1 MVEVQVISDAKNSL
15 GEGPM
20 WNIRENA
27 LYWTD
32 AKGHPRVQRWDPK
45 TGKIDEWEMPDD
57 AKEEDLY
64 EKFLEYLAD
73 CVKNGDVT
81 PFEFEEQTD

>member
-1 MVEVQVISDAKNSL
+1 MK
-15 GEGPM
+15 
-20 WNIRENA
+20 RF
-27 LYWTD
+27 
-32 AKGHPRVQRWDPK
+32 RVAYL
-45 TGKIDEWEMPDD
+45 DEWEMPDD

-81 PFEFEEQTD
+81 PFEFEEQTDWKAPSPHPCGTGYTEGHPNKTF

>member
-1 MVEVQVISDAKNSL
+1 MKRFKVTYL
-15 GEGPM
+15 
-20 WNIRENA
+20 
-27 LYWTD
+27 
-32 AKGHPRVQRWDPK
+32 
-45 TGKIDEWEMPDD
+45 DEWEMPDD

-81 PFEFEEQTD
+81 PFEFKEVLEDGNGHEIRMPVTP